1 MPKSKQRKKA
11 LKAKNIQAK
20 RMAKWRRENGDALRV
35 RQEDG
40 SVLTVPSLSPHYGDE
55 ALFAS
60 VSVPRG
66 TKVTPELA
74 RAMKTF
80 VDEMEA
86 ASEDAD
92 RAADIAENGPRPI
105 SPELEQKIEGILH
118 AVRKDKPLSQVQ
130 QAARDAGLELH
141 VKIEK
146 APIVADVVADQVT
159 DNTEAVQAAVDE
171 AAMSGAFNR
180 AVLATKT
187 KSDLLILAAN
197 RDVNVFKSWTNER
210 IIDAIMA
217 SA

>member
-20 RMAKWRRENGDALRV
+20 RLAKWKRE
-35 RQEDG
+35 QDG
-40 SVLTVPSLSPHYGDE
+40 MPPVLSPHCGDGS
-55 ALFAS
+55 LF
-60 VSVPRG
+60 VEG
-66 TKVTPELA
+66 
-74 RAMKTF
+74 
-80 VDEMEA
+80 
-86 ASEDAD
+86 
-92 RAADIAENGPRPI
+92 PI